1 MLINNNSY
9 KRLLIPFVGV
19 SYILKELSMRKY
31 IYISIGGALG
41 AVLRLTIINKNFLD
55 YSVNFPIN
63 TLIINITG
71 CFILALFLTIAFGVM
86 NLNIDIQH
94 GVATGLMGAYTTF
107 STLCKETSILI
118 NGGEYSLA
126 LIYITL
132 SILLGLLAVFLG
144 IILARK
150 MISLLYI
157 DKRIE
162 NQVKIIDRNEV
173 E

>member
-1 MLINNNSY
+1 
-9 KRLLIPFVGV
+9 
-19 SYILKELSMRKY
+19 MRKY

-41 AVLRLTIINKNFLD
+41 AVLRLAIKNNNFLD

-86 NLNIDIQH
+86 NVNADIQH
-94 GVATGLMGAYTTF
+94 GVATGLIGAYTTF

-118 NGGEYSLA
+118 NSGEYSSA
-126 LIYITL
+126 LTYVTL
-132 SILLGLLAVFLG
+132 SISLGLIAVFLG

-150 MISLLYI
+150 IISFLYE

-162 NQVKIIDRNEV
+162 NQVKI
-173 E
+173 